1 MMQEV
6 KIKTLKAESLNE
18 LEASI
23 NDYLKNDEVSN
34 YKLLNSTVREVEER
48 TFSANEQEFH
58 AFLTF
63 IKEV

>member
-1 MMQEV
+1 MQEV

>member
-6 KIKTLKAESLNE
+6 KLKTLKAESLNE

>member
-1 MMQEV
+1 MQEV
-6 KIKTLKAESLNE
+6 KLKTLKAGSLSE
-18 LEASI
+18 LETSI
-23 NDYLKNDEVSN
+23 NDYLKSDEVSN

-63 IKEV
+63 TKEV

>member
-1 MMQEV
+1 MQEV
-6 KIKTLKAESLNE
+6 KLKTLKAESLNE

>member
-1 MMQEV
+1 MQEV
-6 KIKTLKAESLNE
+6 KLLTLKALSLDD
-18 LEASI
+18 LEKEI
-23 NDYLKNDEVSN
+23 NNYLKTDEISG

-63 IKEV
+63 TKDI

>member
-1 MMQEV
+1 MEEI
-6 KIKTLKAESLNE
+6 KLKTLKALSLNE
-18 LEASI
+18 LEQEI
-23 NDYLKNDEVSN
+23 NSFLKTDEVSG

-63 IKEV
+63 TKEV